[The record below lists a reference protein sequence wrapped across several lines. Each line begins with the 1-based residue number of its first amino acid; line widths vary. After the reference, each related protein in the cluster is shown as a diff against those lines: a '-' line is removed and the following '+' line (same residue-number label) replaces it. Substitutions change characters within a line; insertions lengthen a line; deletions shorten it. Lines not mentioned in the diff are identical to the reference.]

1 MKKIYLLILVLV
13 LGITGIFFMKFSKKT
28 KETSEITDTFSDN
41 AEEKEVVYGKK
52 IEDRGFTVYKP
63 DLNKEIIKM
72 YWKDE
77 NNKAYSELSKFI
89 QENTGNKINFATN
102 GGIYSEEYEPNGLY
116 IENHK
121 IISKINLADGEGN
134 FYMQPNGVFY
144 IQNNQPKISESKA
157 FEYNENISY
166 ATQSGPLLIE
176 NGVINKK
183 IGKNSE
189 SFKIRSAVGID
200 RENKV
205 FFLMSSEKINFYD
218 FSKYAL
224 DKLNCKDLLFL
235 DGTISKMYF
244 ADEKKIPKQDYP
256 FAVIITSEKKH

>member
-1 MKKIYLLILVLV
+1 MKKINLLILVLV
-13 LGITGIFFMKFSKKT
+13 LGVTGIFFMKFSKKT
-28 KETSEITDTFSDN
+28 KEISEITDNFSDN
-41 AEEKEVVYGKK
+41 AEEKEIIYGKK
-52 IEDRGFTVYKP
+52 IEDRDFTVYIP
-63 DLNKEIIKM
+63 DSNKEIIKM
-72 YWKDE
+72 YWKDK
-77 NNKAYSELSKFI
+77 NDKAYSELSKFI
-89 QENTGNKINFATN
+89 QENPGDKIKFATN
-102 GGIYSEEYEPNGLY
+102 GGIYSEEYKPNGLY

-121 IISKINLADGEGN
+121 IISKLNLDDGEGN

-144 IQNNQPKISESKA
+144 IQDNQPKISESKS

-183 IGKNSE
+183 IRKNSE

-200 RENKV
+200 RENKM
-205 FFLMSSEKINFYD
+205 FFLMSRKKINFYD

-224 DKLNCKDLLFL
+224 DKLNCEELLFL

-244 ADEKKIPKQDYP
+244 ADEKKVPEQDYP
-256 FAVIITSEKKH
+256 FAVIITSEKR

>member
-1 MKKIYLLILVLV
+1 MKKIYLLILVLT
-13 LGITGIFFMKFSKKT
+13 LGIAAAFFMKFSKKT
-28 KETSEITDTFSDN
+28 NGAPEITEVSLDET
-41 AEEKEVVYGKK
+41 EEKEIIYGKK
-52 IEDRGFTVYKP
+52 IEDRGFTVYIP
-63 DLNKEIIKM
+63 DLNKETIKM

-89 QENTGNKINFATN
+89 QENQEGKINFATN
-102 GGIYSEEYEPNGLY
+102 GGIYSEEYKPNGLY

-134 FYMQPNGVFY
+134 FYMQPNGIFY

-244 ADEKKIPKQDYP
+244 ADEKKEQEQDYP
-256 FAVIITSEKKH
+256 FVVIITSEKRQ

>member
-1 MKKIYLLILVLV
+1 
-13 LGITGIFFMKFSKKT
+13 
-28 KETSEITDTFSDN
+28 
-41 AEEKEVVYGKK
+41 
-52 IEDRGFTVYKP
+52 
-63 DLNKEIIKM
+63 
-72 YWKDE
+72 
-77 NNKAYSELSKFI
+77 
-89 QENTGNKINFATN
+89 
-102 GGIYSEEYEPNGLY
+102 
-116 IENHK
+116 
-121 IISKINLADGEGN
+121 
-134 FYMQPNGVFY
+134 MQPNGVFY

-224 DKLNCKDLLFL
+224 DKLNCKELLFL

-244 ADEKKIPKQDYP
+244 ADEKKIPEHNYP
-256 FAVIITSEKKH
+256 FAVIITSEKRH

>member
-1 MKKIYLLILVLV
+1 MKKNCLLILVLV
-13 LGITGIFFMKFSKKT
+13 LGITAVFFMKFSKKT
-28 KETSEITDTFSDN
+28 KEISKITDISSDK
-41 AEEKEVVYGKK
+41 AEEKEIIYGEK
-52 IEDRGFTVYKP
+52 IKDGNFTVYIP
-63 DLNKEIIKM
+63 DLNKEAIKM
-72 YWKDE
+72 YWKDKNDE
-77 NNKAYSELSKFI
+77 AYSELSKFI
-89 QENTGNKINFATN
+89 QENQEGKINFATN
-102 GGIYSEEYEPNGLY
+102 GGIYSEEYKPNGLY
-116 IENHK
+116 IENYK
-121 IISKINLADGEGN
+121 VISKINLADGEGN

-144 IQNNQPKISESKA
+144 IQNNHPEISGSKV
-157 FEYNENISY
+157 FEYNKNISY

-183 IGKNSE
+183 FGKNSE
-189 SFKIRSAVGID
+189 SYKIRSAVGID

-244 ADEKKIPKQDYP
+244 ADEKKVPEQNYP
-256 FAVIITSEKKH
+256 FVVIITSEKR